1 LTARATP
8 LAVGEPAPWF
18 AARTRRR
25 GQFFFHTVAGR
36 PIVLAFLGPLDEP
49 RTAAFLGALRRRRE
63 LFDDERLSFFGVCSR
78 PEDERH
84 PQAADSVPGVRFF
97 WDFERRLAALYGVR
111 EGPYAYVLDPALRV
125 LAAFEDAQALLA
137 LLEALPAPPAPA
149 PAAAQA
155 PVLVLPRIFEPGLCE
170 RLVDYYDRRG
180 GEDLGFVQD
189 IDGKTRRVIDHGH
202 KRRGDRELDEEPLR
216 RACRERIARRLL
228 PIVERC
234 YGLRITR
241 MERYLVSCYE
251 PGGHFAPHRDNT
263 TRGTAHRQL
272 AVSLFLNTGQY
283 EGGHLRFPEYGN
295 ALYGAPAGGAV
306 VFSCSLLHAATP
318 VRAGR
323 RMMFL
328 PFLYDDASA
337 QVRAEN
343 ERHLDVATALRAV
356 NAGMT

>member
-1 LTARATP
+1 
-8 LAVGEPAPWF
+8 
-18 AARTRRR
+18 
-25 GQFFFHTVAGR
+25 
-36 PIVLAFLGPLDEP
+36 VL
-49 RTAAFLGALRRRRE
+49 
-63 LFDDERLSFFGVCSR
+63 
-78 PEDERH
+78 
-84 PQAADSVPGVRFF
+84 
-97 WDFERRLAALYGVR
+97 
-111 EGPYAYVLDPALRV
+111 
-125 LAAFEDAQALLA
+125 
-137 LLEALPAPPAPA
+137 
-149 PAAAQA
+149 
-155 PVLVLPRIFEPGLCE
+155 
-170 RLVDYYDRRG
+170 
-180 GEDLGFVQD
+180 D
-189 IDGKTRRVIDHGH
+189 IDGNTRRMIDYGH
-202 KRRGDRELDEEPLR
+202 TRRGDREIDEEPLR
-216 RACRERIARRLL
+216 RACRSRIARRLL
-228 PIVERC
+228 PLVERC

-343 ERHLDVATALRAV
+343 ERHLDVATAQRAG
-356 NAGMT
+356 NAGINRSRAGRARPPNGVLCAFRDTASHATICRSSTPRRGAITTDERITKRGRPCTSSSIAGAAWRATPGATARS